1 MGGVGAQVRRSF
13 SPRCSGNNQSDQ
25 SKEIMRWKGWTPA
38 GALAVWKRG
47 AEGKEPTN
55 EKYTREGKKKKTS
68 TVHRQPPPLL
78 YYSCLYQCIPDR
90 PSCAG
95 PANHGAAARWR
106 ATNQNTS
113 LVTETSRQARGCCI
127 MKDRGDFLF
136 SSVVKP
142 APCSSRRCSCSFT
155 SFLLGVLFLS
165 CLVRGRGCADVLR
178 ITATRLSSRPLSL
191 TPAQWVF
198 IDISRESNGR
208 LPCRYTSV
216 ATR

>member
-1 MGGVGAQVRRSF
+1 METIKATNQKRLCDGKGGRR
-13 SPRCSGNNQSDQ
+13 PELLRCG
-25 SKEIMRWKGWTPA
+25 KGERKGRNRLTRNIRE
-38 GALAVWKRG
+38 RG
-47 AEGKEPTN
+47 
-55 EKYTREGKKKKTS
+55 KKTS